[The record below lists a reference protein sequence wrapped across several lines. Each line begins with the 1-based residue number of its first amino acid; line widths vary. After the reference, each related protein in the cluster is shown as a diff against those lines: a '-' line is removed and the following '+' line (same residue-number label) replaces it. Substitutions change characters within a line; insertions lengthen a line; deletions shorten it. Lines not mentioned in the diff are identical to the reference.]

1 MRQHWRVV
9 GVEEALAECTAGA
22 GAPAGHCSAPVAAMF
37 GAGVDS
43 GAHFRRCDFQVHTP
57 RDAQWKGR
65 RPTVEERPAYAAR
78 FVGACRRIGLDA
90 VAITDHHDL
99 VLAPLIRQAA
109 REEVDAN
116 GNLLPP
122 ERQLVVFPGIEL
134 TLGQPT
140 FQALLLLDADLP
152 EDRLPL
158 VLEALAITQCPPDEL
173 KLPAVTSVD
182 HIKGLQQLYD
192 TLSQRDWLRG
202 RFIVFPNV
210 TDSGHK
216 TLMRTGMQSEY
227 RDMPCI
233 GGYLDGSVEKI
244 GTGNRNKFD
253 GADQAWGNKPLTL
266 FQTSDSRSDDFS
278 NLGRHSTWVKWV
290 APTAEALRQ
299 ACLSRQSRVSQTE
312 PRMPA
317 VFISRLSVSNS
328 RFMGPVEVSL
338 NRQYNALIGGRGT
351 GKSTLLDYLRWALGD
366 QPSDAAD
373 GELAN
378 PAVRRRQLID
388 ATLRPAAGQ
397 VEVHFSIN
405 GIEHVVRRNAQTDE
419 LLLKVGDGPLERV
432 RDADVQ
438 SLLPIHAY
446 SQKQLSGVAL
456 REDELMRFVT
466 APVAAKLDDVDR
478 RVREAAGQL
487 RENYAT
493 LQRARQLDSTAE
505 RSMLAERSLS
515 EQAANLRR
523 TLRGLEPEDQAL
535 LEAKPD
541 IDRLR
546 ERANARRRDA
556 DNFSAA
562 VGQLLTLL
570 TQVPA
575 DLPDVTASST
585 ASAPAPADEAAA
597 LTARYEQEQV
607 AAVTA
612 LREAVSVAAVTFE
625 TALGEDSELGRTAAA
640 LRQTLRD
647 FDERYEAVKGRS
659 TAHSGR
665 LTELAELERRRQD
678 AADLLGEQL
687 EARQSLGEPQA
698 RHDALRSALIEL
710 YSERFAV
717 LAEQCDRLTAQSEGL
732 LRASVHRGRGLTAAE
747 VKFRALIAGSGVRG
761 ARTDELFARLQDES
775 DPIASWEEVLVE
787 LERLLLFD
795 GDADHTTELTPV
807 LSRLGFPLADQVR
820 IRSRMTPD
828 GWLDLALTALSD
840 TPKFEYQSKEGE
852 FIVFNAASAGQQATA
867 LLRVLLAQS
876 GMPLII
882 DQPEEDL
889 DSQVIEDV
897 VERVWDAK
905 TRRQIIFASHNAN
918 LVVNGD
924 AELVV
929 ACAYRRAGD
938 QSGGQIKVEG
948 AIDVAAVRD
957 EITHVMEGGERAF
970 RLRKAKYG
978 F

>member
-1 MRQHWRVV
+1 
-9 GVEEALAECTAGA
+9 
-22 GAPAGHCSAPVAAMF
+22 MF
-37 GAGVDS
+37 GADVDS

-65 RPTVEERPAYAAR
+65 RPTVAERPAYAAR
-78 FVGACRRIGLDA
+78 FVGACRRRGLDA

-99 VLAPLIRQAA
+99 VMAPLIRQAA
-109 REEVDAN
+109 KEEVDAD

-122 ERQLVVFPGIEL
+122 EMQLVVFPGVEL

-152 EDRLPL
+152 DDRLPL
-158 VLEALAITQCPPDEL
+158 VLEALAVTQCPADEL
-173 KLPAVTSVD
+173 KLPSVTSVD

-192 TLSQRDWLRG
+192 TLNQRDWLRG

-216 TLMRTGMQSEY
+216 TLMRTGMQGEY

-244 GTGNRNKFD
+244 GTGNRNKFE
-253 GADQAWGNKPLTL
+253 GGDQAWGNKPLTL

-278 NLGRHSTWVKWV
+278 DLGRHSTWVKWV

-312 PRMPA
+312 PQMPA

-328 RFMGPVEVSL
+328 RFMGPVEVSF

-378 PAVRRRQLID
+378 PAVRRRQLVD
-388 ATLRPAAGQ
+388 ATLRAVAGQ

-405 GIEHVVRRNAQTDE
+405 GIEHLVRRSAQTDE

-466 APVAAKLDDVDR
+466 APVAATLDDVDR

-493 LQRARQLDSTAE
+493 LQRARQLDTTAE
-505 RSMLAERSLS
+505 RSMLAERSLR
-515 EQAANLRR
+515 EQAANLRGA
-523 TLRGLEPEDQAL
+523 LRGLEPEDQAL
-535 LEAKPD
+535 LEAKPEM
-541 IDRLR
+541 DRLR

-556 DNFSAA
+556 DNFTAA
-562 VGQLLTLL
+562 VSQLLASL
-570 TQVPA
+570 TQATA
-575 DLPDVTASST
+575 DPPEVTSDST
-585 ASAPAPADEAAA
+585 APAPAGEAAS

-612 LREAVSVAAVTFE
+612 LREAVSAAAATFDA
-625 TALGEDSELGRTAAA
+625 ALGDDSAVGRTAAA
-640 LRQTLRD
+640 LRQALRD
-647 FDERYEAVKGRS
+647 FNERYEAVKGRS
-659 TAHSGR
+659 TAHGER
-665 LTELAELERRRQD
+665 LTELAELERRRQG
-678 AADLLGEQL
+678 AADLLGEQR

-698 RHDALRSALIEL
+698 RHDALRAALIEL
-710 YSERFAV
+710 YAERFVV

-732 LRASVHRGRGLTAAE
+732 LLASVRRGRGLTAAE
-747 VKFRALIAGSGVRG
+747 VKFRALLAGSGVRG

-807 LSRLGFPLADQVR
+807 LSRLGYPLADQVR
-820 IRSRMTPD
+820 IRSRLTPD

-840 TPKFEYQSKEGE
+840 TPQFEYQSKEGE
-852 FIVFNAASAGQQATA
+852 FIAFSAASAGQQATA

-889 DSQVIEDV
+889 DSQVIEEV

-905 TRRQIIFASHNAN
+905 SRRQIIFASHNAN

-938 QSGGQIKVEG
+938 QSGGQIKIEG
-948 AIDVAAVRD
+948 AIDVAEVRD